1 MGNITATEL
10 HAIATSVK
18 NNEMRKRKE
27 ILQQWF
33 ENEIL
38 PICKKIAEKGEFF
51 ARFQRDRIPTSEVYI
66 TELQQLIISYNF
78 RFSYSEET
86 FIIYW

>member
-10 HAIATSVK
+10 RAIATSVK
-18 NNEMRKRKE
+18 DNEMRKRKE
-27 ILQQWF
+27 IFQQWF

-66 TELQQLIISYNF
+66 TELQRLIISYNF
-78 RFSYSEET
+78 RFSYNEET
-86 FIIYW
+86 FTIYW